1 MDILVPLGKKAF
13 VRGTM
18 QHTNDI
24 LVSHSSN
31 YFSGVSNYQANEI
44 LQRRN
49 IVCEQ
54 KLKELDREK
63 DLFR

>member
-1 MDILVPLGKKAF
+1 MDVMVPLGKKAF
-13 VRGTM
+13 IRGTL

-31 YFSGVSNYQANEI
+31 YFSLVSNFQANEM
-44 LQRRN
+44 LQHRN
-49 IVCEQ
+49 QVCEQ
-54 KLKELDREK
+54 KLKELDKER